1 MKSLKNTVLVMSS
14 LLLFSCSSNTGSPSN
29 QSSNALSSM
38 TQIERKNEIVK
49 AFYEYTLSKEGF
61 ETAKANGGIIK
72 DSDYLAAKDF
82 NKNDY
87 QVFSLNNSDLTIK
100 VGGSTS
106 VTDVSDAQI
115 RTFTSFFKDSNS
127 PAFTKDR
134 KGSGTAVS
142 GLETGLYDI
151 AYLSRELDSLEKEKM
166 NNLKGKTSPFCIDA
180 VVPVVNK
187 SNNLESITRKQLA
200 LIYGERSY
208 LNTLDDFKNENSITK
223 FSDID
228 ASLST
233 SSISIYTRDSSSG
246 TRECFTEKIGIPGS
260 KKDDKL
266 TSKATVIDTNG
277 DMITS
282 VKNDENGLG
291 YVSLD
296 SISGKDEVK
305 ALKLENVEANLN
317 TISDGSYLLQR
328 YFNIVVKY

>member
-1 MKSLKNTVLVMSS
+1 MKLLKNTVLVMSS
-14 LLLFSCSSNTGSPSN
+14 LLLFSCSNTASKSN
-29 QSSNALSSM
+29 QSSDALSLVS
-38 TQIERKNEIVK
+38 QAERKNEIVK

-87 QVFSLNNSDLTIK
+87 QIFSLNNSDLTIK
-100 VGGSTS
+100 IGGSTS

-115 RTFTSFFKDSNS
+115 RTFTSFFKENNS
-127 PAFTKDR
+127 PAFSKDR

-151 AYLSRELDSLEKEKM
+151 AYLSRELDGLEKEKM
-166 NNLKGKTSPFCIDA
+166 NTLEGKTSPFCIDA

-187 SNNLESITRKQLA
+187 SNNLESISRKQLA
-200 LIYGERSY
+200 LIYGERNY
-208 LNTLDDFKNENSITK
+208 LDTLDNFKNEQSITK

-228 ASLST
+228 SSLSS

-282 VKNDENGLG
+282 IKNDENGLG

-305 ALKLENVEANLN
+305 ALKLENVEATLDS
-317 TISDGSYLLQR
+317 ISDGSYLLQR

>member
-1 MKSLKNTVLVMSS
+1 MKLLKNTVLVMSS
-14 LLLFSCSSNTGSPSN
+14 LLLFSCSNTSSKSN
-29 QSSNALSSM
+29 QSSDALSLVS
-38 TQIERKNEIVK
+38 QAERKNEIVK

-87 QVFSLNNSDLTIK
+87 QIFSLNNSDLTIK

-115 RTFTSFFKDSNS
+115 RTFISFFKENNS

-166 NNLKGKTSPFCIDA
+166 NTLEGKTSPFCIDA

-200 LIYGERSY
+200 LIYGERNY
-208 LNTLDDFKNENSITK
+208 LDTLDIFKNEQSITK

-228 ASLST
+228 SSLPS

-282 VKNDENGLG
+282 IKNDENGLG

-305 ALKLENVEANLN
+305 ALKLENVEATLES
-317 TISDGSYLLQR
+317 ISDGSYLLQR
-328 YFNIVVKY
+328 YFNIVTKY

>member
-1 MKSLKNTVLVMSS
+1 MKLLKNTVLVMSS
-14 LLLFSCSSNTGSPSN
+14 LLLFSCSNTSSKSN
-29 QSSNALSSM
+29 QSSDALSLVS
-38 TQIERKNEIVK
+38 QAERKNEIVK

-87 QVFSLNNSDLTIK
+87 QIFSLNNSDLTIK

-115 RTFTSFFKDSNS
+115 RTFISFFKENNS

-166 NNLKGKTSPFCIDA
+166 NTLEGKTSPFCIDA

-200 LIYGERSY
+200 LIYGERNY
-208 LNTLDDFKNENSITK
+208 LDTLDNFKNEQSITK

-228 ASLST
+228 SSLPS

-282 VKNDENGLG
+282 IKNDENGLG

-305 ALKLENVEANLN
+305 ALKLENVEATLES
-317 TISDGSYLLQR
+317 ISDGSYLLQR
-328 YFNIVVKY
+328 YFNIVTKY